1 MLYMIIFCHTQCNKY
16 RVKHECLPFP
26 VLPEILLI
34 FIGLTVAINILFLMC
49 KLLGDKD
56 YLFHL
61 CNLHS

>member
-16 RVKHECLPFP
+16 SVKHECIPFP

-49 KLLGDKD
+49 KVLGDKD
-56 YLFHL
+56 HLFHL

>member
-1 MLYMIIFCHTQCNKY
+1 MLYMIIFCHTQSNKY
-16 RVKHECLPFP
+16 RVKHECIPFP

-49 KLLGDKD
+49 KVLGDKD
-56 YLFHL
+56 HLFRL